1 MNEKFSKEMEIMKNN
16 QLKMYQIKAS
26 INQIKTTIDSI
37 ISRQDQLEERIP
49 EMEDKS
55 KGILH
60 KDNRKERDEYNIQ
73 GL

>member
-1 MNEKFSKEMEIMKNN
+1 
-16 QLKMYQIKAS
+16 MYQIKAS